1 MWFLNHTILTIV
13 IVFKFCY
20 NYHFLWQ
27 NTLSI
32 FWMVFFGVTQN
43 LLFWR
48 ENKGFKSQFVTCFS
62 ILSDWFINGKL
73 ASLLTQIFWCHKKM
87 LAITGQCWSMVG
99 LVPRQILFSSQD
111 LLYCAICLVLCCYS
125 ISIYMLH
132 NYVSCPVHSYILSW
146 LPISYS
152 SS

>member
-1 MWFLNHTILTIV
+1 MIFKPHYSHNSYC
-13 IVFKFCY
+13 FKFCY

-48 ENKGFKSQFVTCFS
+48 ENKGSKSWFVTCFS
-62 ILSDWFINGKL
+62 ILLDWFINGIL

-99 LVPRQILFSSQD
+99 LVPRLILFLSCVVLLFHIDIHASQ
-111 LLYCAICLVLCCYS
+111 LCFLSGAFAYH
-125 ISIYMLH
+125 ISA
-132 NYVSCPVHSYILSW
+132 LSW
-146 LPISYS
+146 LPISYPS
-152 SS
+152 S